1 MNIFDYVNAINSS
14 QKTNLI
20 KDEYTEKEYVP
31 YVVNKSFSYF
41 ADTLMYSNAMNLHNV
56 LPHKLQFDYL
66 LNSIRPAKRYTKW
79 VKKYDSEDIGI
90 VRQYFKYNTKKAREA
105 LQLLTSDQLITIKK
119 QLQEGGVEDDRT

>member
-66 LNSIRPAKRYTKW
+66 LNSIRPAKRFSKW
-79 VKKYDSEDIGI
+79 VKKYDSDDLEL
-90 VRQYFKYNTKKAREA
+90 VRQYFGYSTKKAREA
-105 LQLLTSDQLITIKK
+105 LNILSSNQLSTIKK
-119 QLQEGGVEDDRT
+119 QLQQCGVEDDRA